1 LSNPDLLSVDAPG
14 CLDGSL
20 RPINRQGEE
29 KSFREPWEVQALAVA
44 NGLISA
50 GAFTPAEWAETL
62 GQEIRKA
69 QGAGDP
75 DDGSTY
81 YLHVLAAL
89 ERLACEK
96 SLADDPEMLARKQ
109 AWIEAYERTPHGQ
122 PVMLS
127 PDA

>member
-1 LSNPDLLSVDAPG
+1 MNSPDQQHASAPG

-20 RPINRQGEE
+20 RPINRDGEGE
-29 KSFREPWEVQALAVA
+29 SFREPWEVQALAVA
-44 NGLISA
+44 NGLIAA
-50 GAFTPAEWAETL
+50 GAFTAAEWAETL

-69 QGAGDP
+69 QGAGDR

-89 ERLACEK
+89 E
-96 SLADDPEMLARKQ
+96 SLARKKRLTDNNEMFARKQ

-122 PVMLS
+122 PVILTS
-127 PDA
+127 

>member
-1 LSNPDLLSVDAPG
+1 MSSPDQQQANTPD

-20 RPINRQGEE
+20 RPINRDGEGE
-29 KSFREPWEVQALAVA
+29 SFREPWEVQALAVA
-44 NGLISA
+44 NGLITA
-50 GAFTPAEWAETL
+50 GAFTALEWAETL
-62 GQEIRKA
+62 GQEIRAA

-89 ERLACEK
+89 ERLAHEK
-96 SLADDPEMLARKQ
+96 NLADSPELLTRKQ

-122 PVMLS
+122 PVTLT
-127 PDA
+127 PPN